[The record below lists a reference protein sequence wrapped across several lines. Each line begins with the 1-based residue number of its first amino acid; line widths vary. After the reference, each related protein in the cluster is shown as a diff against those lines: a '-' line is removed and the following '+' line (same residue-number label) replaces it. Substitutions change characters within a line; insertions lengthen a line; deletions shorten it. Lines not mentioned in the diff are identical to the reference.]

1 MKLTVAI
8 VCAMATALLAAAP
21 SSAEA
26 GDGEL
31 KVGYYDNKCSGVED
45 IVRSHVI
52 KAIIQDR
59 GIGGSLIR
67 LIFHDCFV
75 RGCDGSVLLNASDEN
90 PRPETAAPVSIGL
103 EGFDILEEIKADLER
118 RCPGVVS
125 CADILIFAARDA
137 SSILSNG
144 RVRFDVPAGRLD
156 GVVSSADEAQ
166 AELPDP
172 TFTIRQ
178 LIDNFARKNF
188 TVEELVVLSGAH
200 SVGDGHCSSFTARLA
215 APPDQITPS
224 YRNLLNYRCSRG
236 GGADPAVVNNARDED
251 LATVARFMPAFVG
264 KLRPVSALDN
274 TYYRNNLD
282 KVVNFNS
289 DWQLLTQDEARGH
302 VREYADNAALWDHDF
317 AASLLKLS
325 KLPMPVGSKGEIRNK
340 CGAINHSKS

>member
-1 MKLTVAI
+1 
-8 VCAMATALLAAAP
+8 MATALLAAAP

-75 RGCDGSVLLNASDEN
+75 RVLQGCDGSVLLNASDEN

>member
-1 MKLTVAI
+1 MRLTVAVI
-8 VCAMATALLAAAP
+8 CSLVAVQLWVTLLA
-21 SSAEA
+21 
-26 GDGEL
+26 GEL
-31 KVGYYDNKCSGVED
+31 KVGYYDDKCSGVED
-45 IVRSHVI
+45 VVKSHVI
-52 KAIIQDR
+52 KAIILNR
-59 GIGGSLIR
+59 GNGAALVR

-75 RGCDGSVLLNASDEN
+75 RGCDGSVLLDASGVN
-90 PRPETAAPVSIGL
+90 PRPEKVAPVSIGL
-103 EGFDILEEIKADLER
+103 EGFDILQEIKADLER

-156 GVVSSADEAQ
+156 GLVSSANEAQ
-166 AELPDP
+166 AELPEP

-178 LIDNFARKNF
+178 LIDSFARKNF
-188 TVEELVVLSGAH
+188 TVEELVVVSGAH
-200 SVGDGHCSSFTARLA
+200 S
-215 APPDQITPS
+215 
-224 YRNLLNYRCSRG
+224 CSRG
-236 GGADPAVVNNARDED
+236 GGRPAVVNNARDED

-302 VREYADNAALWDHDF
+302 VHEYADNAALWDHDF

-325 KLPMPVGSKGEIRNK
+325 KLPMPAGSKGEIRNK
-340 CGAINHSKS
+340 CSSINHR